1 MKDEEITDPL
11 VILIKMEHENNNL
24 KYSIMKNR
32 KKIQDKIKQEG
43 RLQHYYAKKLGI
55 TQVHLSNYFHNKG
68 NLSVEKEDKLI
79 KMLGL

>member
-32 KKIQDKIKQEG
+32 KKIQDKIKDMGYKQTKIAE
-43 RLQHYYAKKLGI
+43 KLGV
-55 TQVHLSNYFHNKG
+55 TTVHLSNYFHNKG
-68 NLSVEKEDKLI
+68 NLSIEKEDKLI